1 MFNNITFNLTLHPS
15 TSHLYHVRWL
25 ESSKLAQ
32 AGNLLA
38 PEGMP
43 APGNAP
49 GVFFYGSGWRV

>member
-1 MFNNITFNLTLHPS
+1 MFNNITFNLTLYPS

-25 ESSKLAQ
+25 ESSKSAQ

-38 PEGMP
+38 PEEI
-43 APGNAP
+43 NVP